1 MKSLKIDTDDS
12 IVTVYIQHPIQLDP
26 PQDKHIPT
34 AKPLPLT
41 KKEQAKKRRQMR
53 AAAHKEKQ
61 DKIRLGLEPPPP
73 PKVKKSNMM
82 RVLGEEAV
90 KDPTAVEARVN
101 REIAERLNQHLQTNE
116 ERKLTKEQRL
126 QKLEV
131 NRQKD
136 ISLGVHCLVFR
147 IESVNAK
154 HKFKINKNAEQLG
167 LTGICLF
174 NPKFNLVI
182 VEGGSWS
189 ITKYK
194 KLMMN
199 RIDWKENVEPADGD
213 MTNAPAPE
221 DMAHNKCTLVWEGEL
236 PQPRFKKFTCD
247 RCPTDA
253 LAKEKLERSKM
264 ETMWTLAKTSMQKE

>member
-1 MKSLKIDTDDS
+1 MEIEWWDQGLTTNNKYDDIDTDNLRVATDNS
-12 IVTVYIQHPIQLDP
+12 IVTVYIQHPIPIDP

-101 REIAERLNQHLQTNE
+101 REIAERLHQHLQTNE

-126 QKLEV
+126 QKLEI
-131 NRQKD
+131 NQQKD
-136 ISLGVHCLVFR
+136 VSLGVHCLVFR
-147 IESVNAK
+147 V
-154 HKFKINKNAEQLG
+154 EQ
-167 LTGICLF
+167 TD
-174 NPKFNLVI
+174 P
-182 VEGGSWS
+182 S
-189 ITKYK
+189 
-194 KLMMN
+194 
-199 RIDWKENVEPADGD
+199 
-213 MTNAPAPE
+213 
-221 DMAHNKCTLVWEGEL
+221 
-236 PQPRFKKFTCD
+236 QP
-247 RCPTDA
+247 
-253 LAKEKLERSKM
+253 
-264 ETMWTLAKTSMQKE
+264 